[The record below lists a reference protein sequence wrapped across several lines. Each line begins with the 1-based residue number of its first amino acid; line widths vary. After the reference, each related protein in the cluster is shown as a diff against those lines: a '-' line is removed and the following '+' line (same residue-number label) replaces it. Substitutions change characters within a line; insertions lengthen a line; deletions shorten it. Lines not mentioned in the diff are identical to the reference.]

1 MNQQKQMKRVGDI
14 YTQMC
19 DKTNIR
25 TAILNASEGKTKNS
39 HVVEVLKNID
49 KYIDLLQEMMINKSY
64 TPSPFK
70 NMVVKTPTKTRNIS
84 KLPFFP
90 DRCVHHLISLVM
102 LPKWNNVISD
112 NTFGSW
118 KDRGINC
125 KNKHFSITHRIKK
138 IISSFNY
145 NVDLYCLKLD
155 IKKCYESVN
164 TDIACSVLE
173 RWCKDKDANNLMRM
187 ILKSSDGLPIGS
199 YISQLVINLYLT
211 PLDRYIQKEYPHLKF
226 VRYMDDIAI
235 FSTDKKELHEC
246 MHRVQNFLFYELDLE
261 LNNKRSVFK
270 IGKHNKECCLDMC
283 GYRFFRNYT
292 LLRKRI
298 KNNMISKLDNPKSV
312 ASYFGYLK
320 YCESMNLIN
329 TYHIFEKMKI
339 TNEQ

>member
-1 MNQQKQMKRVGDI
+1 MKRKRNLL
-14 YTQMC
+14 T
-19 DKTNIR
+19 KTS
-25 TAILNASEGKTKNS
+25 LS
-39 HVVEVLKNID
+39 ID
-49 KYIDLLQEMMINKSY
+49 VCKAAINKAAKGKRKRY
-64 TPSPFK
+64 Y
-70 NMVVKTPTKTRNIS
+70 VRNILTHIDTYAIRLQ
-84 KLPFFP
+84 KMILEETYVPTPYKYKTVIELGKERNLAKPKFWP
-90 DRCVHHLISLVM
+90 DQCVHHALYEVAKDIFNNHIDPPAISS
-102 LPKWNNVISD
+102 IS
-112 NTFGSW
+112 N
-118 KDRGINC
+118 RGIDMGVKLLKRWMLTNDAH
-125 KNKHFSITHRIKK
+125 KLAQVK
-138 IISSFNY
+138 
-145 NVDLYCLKLD
+145 YCVKFD
-155 IKKCYESVN
+155 IRKCYESVTPN
-164 TDIACSVLE
+164 VVMKCIKRVIKDKKYIRILE
-173 RWCKDKDANNLMRM
+173 RILSLHPSLPLGNFLSSWLLNLLLRDADNLARGYRDS
-187 ILKSSDGLPIGS
+187 KGKRVCTH
-199 YISQLVINLYLT
+199 YI
-211 PLDRYIQKEYPHLKF
+211 
-226 VRYMDDIAI
+226 RYMDDIAI